1 MECCFAAERTE
12 VPFLV
17 ARIAARSLFSRS
29 VAISED
35 AKLKGDKNGLIHLF
49 IGVVVAIISMVEA
62 VGNEED
68 GLTLLVAQ
76 V

>member
-1 MECCFAAERTE
+1 M
-12 VPFLV
+12 

-29 VAISED
+29 VAIPED
-35 AKLKGDKNGLIHLF
+35 AKLKGDDNGLVHLS
-49 IGVVVAIISMVEA
+49 IGVVVANISIVEV
-62 VGNEED
+62 VGDEED

>member
-1 MECCFAAERTE
+1 M
-12 VPFLV
+12 

-29 VAISED
+29 VAILED
-35 AKLKGDKNGLIHLF
+35 AKLKGDDNGLVHLS
-49 IGVVVAIISMVEA
+49 ISVVVANISIVEV
-62 VGNEED
+62 VGDEED